1 MRLIDIDRWEEV
13 LLTITRNKTRSV
25 LTAFGIFWGIF
36 MLVALIGGGN
46 GLQQMMS
53 SNFAGFATNSCFIV
67 SRETTEPYKGFRK
80 GRKWDLE
87 NQDLEVLKN
96 RIPQIEDITPNLF
109 RWGATVV
116 RKEQK
121 GTFVVRGV
129 YPSYDKIEKQTM
141 MFGRFIND
149 VDISER
155 RKVCTIGTRIYE
167 TLFKK
172 GENPC
177 GEYIRVDGI
186 YYQVVGVCSG
196 VSNIQIGGSSEEM
209 VNISFS
215 TMQQAYNMGK
225 TVHIICMTA
234 KHGVAITSLESKIQ
248 ELIKYNHLIS
258 PTDPQAVMVL
268 NMEEMFKMMDSLFT
282 GIRMLVWLVGL
293 GTLLAG
299 AIGVSNIMMVTVRER
314 TIEFGIRRA
323 IGARPR
329 EIMEQILS
337 ESMVLTAI
345 AGLSGISFAVLIL
358 QVAEVGITASGTVA
372 HFQVSFWTALGMAFL
387 LLSLGVIAGL
397 APAYR
402 AMSIKPIDAIRDE

>member
-1 MRLIDIDRWEEV
+1 MKLTDIDYWEEILV
-13 LLTITRNKTRSV
+13 TITRNKTRSI

-36 MLVALIGGGN
+36 MLVTLIGGGN

-53 SNFAGFATNSCFIV
+53 RNFAGFATNSCFIV
-67 SRETTEPYKGFRK
+67 SQETTEPYKGFRK
-80 GRKWDLE
+80 GRRWDLE
-87 NQDLEVLKN
+87 NRDVEILKN
-96 RIPQIEDITPNLF
+96 NIPQIEYITPNLF

-116 RKEQK
+116 RGDQK
-121 GTFVVRGV
+121 GTFVARGS

-141 MFGRFIND
+141 MYGRFIND
-149 VDISER
+149 VDISEQ

-209 VNISFS
+209 VNVPFS

-234 KHGVAITSLESKIQ
+234 RHGVAITSLEPKIQ
-248 ELIKYNHLIS
+248 ELIKNNHLIS
-258 PTDPQAVMVL
+258 PTDPQAVLVL
-268 NMEEMFKMMDSLFT
+268 NMEEMFKMVDSLFT

-293 GTLLAG
+293 GTLMAG

-314 TIEFGIRRA
+314 TVEIGIRRA

-329 EIMEQILS
+329 EIMGQILS
-337 ESMVLTAI
+337 ESMVLTSI
-345 AGLSGISFAVLIL
+345 AGLLGISFSVLIL
-358 QVAEVGITASGTVA
+358 QVAEVGVTASGTVA
-372 HFQVSFWTALGMAFL
+372 HFQVSFWTAVGMALL
-387 LLSLGVIAGL
+387 LLSLGLVAGL

-402 AMSIKPIDAIRDE
+402 AMSIKPIDAMRDE

>member
-1 MRLIDIDRWEEV
+1 MKLTDIDYWEEILV
-13 LLTITRNKTRSV
+13 TITRNKTRSI

-36 MLVALIGGGN
+36 MLVTLIGGGN

-53 SNFAGFATNSCFIV
+53 RNFAGFATNSCFIV
-67 SRETTEPYKGFRK
+67 SQETTEPYKGFRK
-80 GRKWDLE
+80 GRRWDLE
-87 NQDLEVLKN
+87 NRDVEILKN
-96 RIPQIEDITPNLF
+96 NIPQIEYITPNLF

-116 RKEQK
+116 RGDQK
-121 GTFVVRGV
+121 GTFVARGS

-141 MFGRFIND
+141 MYGRFIND
-149 VDISER
+149 VDISEQ

-209 VNISFS
+209 VNVPFS

-234 KHGVAITSLESKIQ
+234 RHGVAITSLEPKIQ
-248 ELIKYNHLIS
+248 ELIKNNHLIS
-258 PTDPQAVMVL
+258 PTDPQAVLVL
-268 NMEEMFKMMDSLFT
+268 NMEEMFKMVDSLFT

-293 GTLLAG
+293 GTLMAG

-314 TIEFGIRRA
+314 TVEIGIRRA

-329 EIMEQILS
+329 EIMGQILS
-337 ESMVLTAI
+337 ESMVLTSI
-345 AGLSGISFAVLIL
+345 AGLLGISFSVLIL
-358 QVAEVGITASGTVA
+358 QVAEVGVTASGTVA
-372 HFQVSFWTALGMAFL
+372 HFQVSFWTAVGMALL
-387 LLSLGVIAGL
+387 LLSLGLIAGL

-402 AMSIKPIDAIRDE
+402 AMSIKPIDAMRDE

>member
-1 MRLIDIDRWEEV
+1 MKLTDIDYWEEILV
-13 LLTITRNKTRSV
+13 TITRNKTRSI

-36 MLVALIGGGN
+36 MLVTLIGGGN

-53 SNFAGFATNSCFIV
+53 RNFAGFATNSCFIV
-67 SRETTEPYKGFRK
+67 SQETTEPYKGFRK
-80 GRKWDLE
+80 GRRWDLE
-87 NQDLEVLKN
+87 NRDVEILKN
-96 RIPQIEDITPNLF
+96 NIPQIEYITPNLF

-116 RKEQK
+116 RGDQK
-121 GTFVVRGV
+121 GTFVARGS

-141 MFGRFIND
+141 MYGRFIND
-149 VDISER
+149 VDISEQ

-209 VNISFS
+209 VNVPFS

-234 KHGVAITSLESKIQ
+234 RHGVAITSLEPKIQ
-248 ELIKYNHLIS
+248 ELIKNNHLIS
-258 PTDPQAVMVL
+258 PTDPQAVLVL
-268 NMEEMFKMMDSLFT
+268 NMEEMFKMVDSLFT

-293 GTLLAG
+293 GTLMAG

-314 TIEFGIRRA
+314 TVEIGIRRA

-329 EIMEQILS
+329 EIMGQILS
-337 ESMVLTAI
+337 ESMVLTSI
-345 AGLSGISFAVLIL
+345 AGLLGISFSVLIL
-358 QVAEVGITASGTVA
+358 QVAEVGVTASGTVA
-372 HFQVSFWTALGMAFL
+372 HFQVSFWIAVGMALL
-387 LLSLGVIAGL
+387 LLSLGLIAGL

-402 AMSIKPIDAIRDE
+402 AMSIKPIDAMRDE

>member
-186 YYQVVGVCSG
+186 YYQVVGVCLG

-387 LLSLGVIAGL
+387 LLSLGIIAGL

>member
-387 LLSLGVIAGL
+387 LLSLGIIAGL

>member
-337 ESMVLTAI
+337 E
-345 AGLSGISFAVLIL
+345 
-358 QVAEVGITASGTVA
+358 
-372 HFQVSFWTALGMAFL
+372 
-387 LLSLGVIAGL
+387 
-397 APAYR
+397 
-402 AMSIKPIDAIRDE
+402 

>member
-1 MRLIDIDRWEEV
+1 MKLTDIDYWEEI
-13 LLTITRNKTRSV
+13 LITITRNKTRSV

-36 MLVALIGGGN
+36 MLVTLIGGGN

-53 SNFAGFATNSCFIV
+53 RNFAGFATNSCFIV
-67 SRETTEPYKGFRK
+67 SQETTEPFKGFRK
-80 GRKWDLE
+80 GRRWDLE
-87 NQDLEVLKN
+87 NRDVEILRN
-96 RIPQIEDITPNLF
+96 NIPQIEYITPNLF
-109 RWGATVV
+109 RWGASVV
-116 RKEQK
+116 RGEQK
-121 GTFVVRGV
+121 GTFVARGS

-141 MFGRFIND
+141 LYGRFIND
-149 VDISER
+149 VDISEQ

-196 VSNIQIGGSSEEM
+196 VSNINIGGSSEEM
-209 VNISFS
+209 VNVPFS

-234 KHGVAITSLESKIQ
+234 RHGVAITSLEPKIQ
-248 ELIKYNHLIS
+248 ELIKHNHLIS
-258 PTDPQAVMVL
+258 PTDPQAVLVL
-268 NMEEMFKMMDSLFT
+268 NMEEMFKMVDSLFT

-293 GTLLAG
+293 GTLMAG

-314 TIEFGIRRA
+314 TVEIGIRRA

-329 EIMEQILS
+329 EIMGQILS
-337 ESMVLTAI
+337 ESMVLTSI
-345 AGLSGISFAVLIL
+345 AGLLGISFSVLIL
-358 QVAEVGITASGTVA
+358 QVAEVGVTASGTVA
-372 HFQVSFWTALGMAFL
+372 HFQVSFWTAVGMALL
-387 LLSLGVIAGL
+387 LLSLGLFAGM

>member
-372 HFQVSFWTALGMAFL
+372 HFQVSFWSALGMAFL

>member
-1 MRLIDIDRWEEV
+1 MKLTDIDYWEEI
-13 LLTITRNKTRSV
+13 LITITRNKTRSV

-36 MLVALIGGGN
+36 MLVTLIGGGN

-53 SNFAGFATNSCFIV
+53 RNFAGFATNSCFIV
-67 SRETTEPYKGFRK
+67 SQETTEPFKGFRK
-80 GRKWDLE
+80 GRRWDLE
-87 NQDLEVLKN
+87 NRDVEILRN
-96 RIPQIEDITPNLF
+96 NIPQIEYITPNLF
-109 RWGATVV
+109 RWGASVV
-116 RKEQK
+116 RGEQK
-121 GTFVVRGV
+121 GTFVARGS

-141 MFGRFIND
+141 LYGRFIND
-149 VDISER
+149 VDISEQ

-196 VSNIQIGGSSEEM
+196 VSNINIGGSSEEM
-209 VNISFS
+209 VNVPFS

-234 KHGVAITSLESKIQ
+234 RHGVAITSLEPKIQ
-248 ELIKYNHLIS
+248 ELIKHNHLIS
-258 PTDPQAVMVL
+258 PTDPQAVLVL
-268 NMEEMFKMMDSLFT
+268 NMEEMFKMVDSLFT

-314 TIEFGIRRA
+314 TVEIGIRRA

-329 EIMEQILS
+329 EIMGQILS
-337 ESMVLTAI
+337 ESMVLTSI
-345 AGLSGISFAVLIL
+345 AGLLGISFSVLIL
-358 QVAEVGITASGTVA
+358 QVAEVGVTASGTVA
-372 HFQVSFWTALGMAFL
+372 HFQVSFWTAVGMALL
-387 LLSLGVIAGL
+387 LLSLGLFAGM

>member
-209 VNISFS
+209 VNISLS

>member
-13 LLTITRNKTRSV
+13 LLTITRNKKRSV

-387 LLSLGVIAGL
+387 LLSLGIIAGL